1 VDIPKSESAEYRT
14 PMSDGFTKTSR
25 NPSDTART
33 VKRGVLIGNG
43 DEALGPI
50 AVSFCDHTPLR
61 FLSHDVRLDR
71 RARFAGEN
79 EQRILRASHRRADG
93 IGIDRIKHAE
103 PRIASGRAKHLPQD
117 LGCQAR
123 AAHAEQDD
131 VSESALSDGVRE
143 RTHARHERCDEVERG
158 EPAEPVGDDLSN
170 CGV

>member
-1 VDIPKSESAEYRT
+1 
-14 PMSDGFTKTSR
+14 MSDGFTKTSR

-143 RTHARHERCDEVERG
+143 RTHARHERCDEVEPG